1 MSEHVSVSSSSM
13 SDVDSTSDL
22 GVPPPARNTDM
33 EEKHQILQQMDENY
47 EKKISQADTLFK
59 NILSSVDKT
68 KYSTLRALH
77 KAGIEKLLYFV
88 KDSKEGLDR
97 TVLTMLWT
105 HITKMV
111 QDFNACV
118 KEERR
123 YDLNK
128 RRSEEDLNGDEKE
141 EEEEEENTQLNYQ
154 VEEVETLVNPPPL
167 ERQDTDTD
175 MKIILRNNI
184 LS

>member
-1 MSEHVSVSSSSM
+1 MSDASSSM
-13 SDVDSTSDL
+13 VDVDEKNDMDL
-22 GVPPPARNTDM
+22 HTPKSNPAL
-33 EEKHQILQQMDENY
+33 EEKHQILQHMDENY

-59 NILSSVDKT
+59 NILASVDKT
-68 KYSTLRALH
+68 NYSTLRALH

-97 TVLTMLWT
+97 TVLTMLWSQ
-105 HITKMV
+105 ITKMV

-128 RRSEEDLNGDEKE
+128 RRSEEDLMRDEKE
-141 EEEEEENTQLNYQ
+141 EEGEEEECAQLNDKVQ
-154 VEEVETLVNPPPL
+154 EIDTLVL

-175 MKIILRNNI
+175 MKIILCNNI